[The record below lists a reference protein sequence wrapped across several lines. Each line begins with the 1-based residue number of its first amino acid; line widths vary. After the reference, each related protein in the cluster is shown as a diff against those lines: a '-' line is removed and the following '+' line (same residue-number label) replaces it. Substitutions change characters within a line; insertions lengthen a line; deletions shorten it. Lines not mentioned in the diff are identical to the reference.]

1 MDMEKTEIL
10 SGFERLRRC
19 DTPSV
24 TNAVATYPGD
34 PNCLSLY
41 DAWSDAWYTDQ
52 SIRCMYPHL
61 APRIGVAVTAV
72 YGLPGV
78 GGEDIPFAE
87 LLRTVAAVQLP
98 VVVAIHQAVPEDI
111 RRKYGLLGGNMV
123 TAMRACGAVG
133 VVCDGPSR
141 DWDEIEPLEF
151 QMLLTGLTPGHG
163 DFALKA
169 VNTEITVGGMC
180 VVPGEIIHMD
190 CNGAVK
196 FPMDKLPEVCENTEK
211 ILTAEAKRQT
221 IMRSAPDAETVIN
234 ALAGLY
240 D

>member
-1 MDMEKTEIL
+1 MDMEKAEIL
-10 SGFERLRRC
+10 SGFERLGRC

-41 DAWSDAWYTDQ
+41 DAWYTDQ
-52 SIRCMYPHL
+52 SIRCMYPRL
-61 APRIGVAVTAV
+61 APRVGVAVTAV

-98 VVVAIHQAVPEDI
+98 VVVAIHQAVPEEI
-111 RRKYGLLGGNMV
+111 RRKFGLLGGNMV
-123 TAMRACGAVG
+123 TALRACGAVG
-133 VVCDGPSR
+133 VVCD
-141 DWDEIEPLEF
+141 EIEPLKF

-163 DFALKA
+163 EFALKA
-169 VNTEITVGGMC
+169 INAEITAGGMHI
-180 VVPGEIIHMD
+180 VPGEIIHMD

-196 FPMDKLPEVCENTEK
+196 FSMDDLPKVCDNVEK
-211 ILTAEAKRQT
+211 ILTAEAKRQA

>member
-1 MDMEKTEIL
+1 MEMEKAGIL
-10 SGFERLRRC
+10 GCFERLGRC

-24 TNAVATYPGD
+24 TNAVATYPDD

-41 DAWSDAWYTDQ
+41 DAWGDAWYTDQ
-52 SIRCMYPHL
+52 SIRCMYPRL
-61 APRIGVAVTAV
+61 APRVGVAVTAV

-87 LLRTVAAVQLP
+87 LLRTVAAVRLP
-98 VVVAIHQAVPEDI
+98 VVVSIHQAVPEEI
-111 RRKYGLLGGNMV
+111 RRKFGLLGGNMV

-169 VNTEITVGGMC
+169 INSEITVGGMH
-180 VVPGEIIHMD
+180 VIPGEIVHMD
-190 CNGAVK
+190 CNGAVI
-196 FPMDKLPEVCENTEK
+196 FPMDALTEVCDNVEK
-211 ILTAEAKRQT
+211 ILTAEAKRQA